1 MLLILHAQSALVFNQ
16 DLTSVVLN
24 NLTSNNHKIQKIIHS
39 VYLPKRLKQWTKE
52 EIIGSMTWHGIVPMF
67 PHMSATAQHV
77 WYTCANIK
85 TTALTELTNYTLKVE
100 ACFVAD
106 VSWQFDY
113 GQAAEIPAASPDHC
127 WRWWKRQLSSI
138 NLAVPSS
145 LRDLDHMVLCQAL
158 LLIYSLCLLWK
169 QTKSLSELLI

>member
-1 MLLILHAQSALVFNQ
+1 MLLLLHAQSALVFNQ

-24 NLTSNNHKIQKIIHS
+24 NLTSNDHKIQKIIHS
-39 VYLPKRLKQWTKE
+39 AYLTKRLKQWTKE

-85 TTALTELTNYTLKVE
+85 TTALTELTNYALKVD

-106 VSWQFDY
+106 VSC
-113 GQAAEIPAASPDHC
+113 PDSLIMDKLLKFQQNLQTSAGGGERGSYH
-127 WRWWKRQLSSI
+127 QLI
-138 NLAVPSS
+138 LPF
-145 LRDLDHMVLCQAL
+145 LP
-158 LLIYSLCLLWK
+158 
-169 QTKSLSELLI
+169 LSETWTIWSSVRLCF